1 MLIVSEHSVTDHDR
15 AGSFA
20 RLMDLYECN
29 YIGLRRLAPELPHE
43 PLTLRSQITGGLPL
57 YLHLLQ
63 RHRYTTD
70 LVLTY
75 RFAQPTGW
83 RAEPN
88 LGIRI
93 YHDARQAE
101 VMSACLRHSSAFDAA
116 HCNELSQR
124 WRVNRFLWKWL
135 NYCLYQGHHFPSQT
149 VYRPLDLNPAA

>member
-1 MLIVSEHSVTDHDR
+1 MVIVSECSVTGHDK
-15 AGSFA
+15 AGGFA
-20 RLMDLYECN
+20 RLMDLYERN
-29 YIGLRRLAPELPHE
+29 YIGLRRLAPELPQR
-43 PLTLRSQITGGLPL
+43 PMTLCSQITGGLPL
-57 YLHLLQ
+57 YLHLLH

-88 LGIRI
+88 LSIRI

-101 VMSACLRHSSAFDAA
+101 VMSACLRHGLVFDTAE
-116 HCNELSQR
+116 CNQLSQR

-135 NYCLYQGHHFPSQT
+135 NYCLYQGHYFPPQT
-149 VYRPLDLNPAA
+149 VLRPLDLNPAA